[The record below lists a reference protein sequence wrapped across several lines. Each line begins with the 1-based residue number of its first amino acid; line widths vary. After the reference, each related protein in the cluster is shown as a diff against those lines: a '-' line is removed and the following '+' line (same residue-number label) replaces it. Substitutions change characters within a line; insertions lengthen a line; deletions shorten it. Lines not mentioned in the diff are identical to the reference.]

1 MVKAKLEKH
10 IQQNP
15 LSVMIIILTFVDLSL
30 ALLIYMH
37 VVQESEIRTLRTQ
50 VNTLQQQIEQ

>member
-1 MVKAKLEKH
+1 
-10 IQQNP
+10 
-15 LSVMIIILTFVDLSL
+15 MIIILTFVVLSL